1 MHEQNLRD
9 LIRDVGTG
17 RVGRRAFMQSMLG
30 RGLTALAAAQMLAPP
45 RPATAQPAS
54 PPGATAGRGGGGTL
68 RLIAAQPQT
77 PIQLNPH
84 HSIGADTA
92 VRLFYEPLAAFDA
105 DASLVPVLAAEIPNV
120 ANGTLA
126 RDGTWVIW
134 HLKKDVA
141 WHDGR
146 PFTADDVI
154 FTWRYSADPAT
165 GTSSMTRYQEPDRLE
180 RLGDHTVRI
189 VFREPTP
196 FWFVTFCGDGGL
208 VLPRH
213 LFDVYRGARA
223 REAPWNLRPVGTGP
237 YRFVSFKPG
246 DELRAELNPHY
257 HVPGRPRFDA
267 IELKG
272 GGDAVSAVRA
282 VLQTGGFDLA
292 LGALVDDEILTRLE
306 QAGKGKVGLAWGSD
320 VEQIQLNQ
328 TDPWTEVDGERSS
341 LKAPHPFLSDVAVR
355 RALAVL
361 VDRDAIQREIFGRLG
376 RATANILVGPPQFRS
391 PNTTWAFSVNQANEA
406 LDAAGWPRGPDGVR
420 VRNGTRLRLVF
431 QVPSAAVRQRVQAIV
446 KQACRQAGIE
456 VELKTVLPSVY
467 YSSDPGNPDTLGRF
481 QTDLQ
486 MHPVNTGPDPQ
497 RLMEGFTSWNVA
509 TRANQWAGRNRTRW
523 RHDGYDR
530 LYAAAKHEID
540 PVKRAALFIQMN
552 DLVIREAVVIPVVW
566 RSLTVVMARTLRN
579 VATSPWDSI
588 FFNVAD
594 WHRET

>member
-1 MHEQNLRD
+1 
-9 LIRDVGTG
+9 
-17 RVGRRAFMQSMLG
+17 
-30 RGLTALAAAQMLAPP
+30 
-45 RPATAQPAS
+45 
-54 PPGATAGRGGGGTL
+54 
-68 RLIAAQPQT
+68 
-77 PIQLNPH
+77 
-84 HSIGADTA
+84 
-92 VRLFYEPLAAFDA
+92 
-105 DASLVPVLAAEIPNV
+105 
-120 ANGTLA
+120 
-126 RDGTWVIW
+126 
-134 HLKKDVA
+134 
-141 WHDGR
+141 
-146 PFTADDVI
+146 
-154 FTWRYSADPAT
+154 
-165 GTSSMTRYQEPDRLE
+165 
-180 RLGDHTVRI
+180 
-189 VFREPTP
+189 
-196 FWFVTFCGDGGL
+196 
-208 VLPRH
+208 
-213 LFDVYRGARA
+213 
-223 REAPWNLRPVGTGP
+223 
-237 YRFVSFKPG
+237 
-246 DELRAELNPHY
+246 
-257 HVPGRPRFDA
+257 VPGRPRFDA

-292 LGALVDDEILTRLE
+292 LGALVEDEILTRLE

-391 PNTTWAFSVNQANEA
+391 PNTTWAFSVYQANEA

-420 VRNGTRLRLVF
+420 VRHGTRLRLAF

-486 MHPVNTGPDPQ
+486 MHPVSTGPDPQ

-530 LYAAAKHEID
+530 LYAAAKHEMD

-588 FFNVAD
+588 FFNVAE
-594 WHRET
+594 WNRET

>member
-1 MHEQNLRD
+1 MDEQDLRE

-17 RVGRRAFMQSMLG
+17 HLGRREFVQSMLG
-30 RGLTALAAAQMLAPP
+30 RGLTALVAAQLASPRPAAAQ
-45 RPATAQPAS
+45 PARV
-54 PPGATAGRGGGGTL
+54 PGGAVRRGGGGTL

-77 PIQLNPH
+77 PTQLNPH
-84 HSIGADTA
+84 LSIGADTA
-92 VRLFYEPLAAFDA
+92 VRLFYEPLVAFDP
-105 DASLVPVLAAEIPNV
+105 DANLVPVLAAEIPSV
-120 ANGTLA
+120 GRGTLA
-126 RDGTWVIW
+126 QDGTWVIW
-134 HLKKDVA
+134 HLKKGVS

-154 FTWRYSADPAT
+154 FTWRYSGDPGT
-165 GTSSMTRYQEPDRLE
+165 GSSTMTRYQEPERVE
-180 RLGDHTVRI
+180 RLGDHIVRI

-196 FWFVTFCGDGGL
+196 FWFATFCGDSGL

-213 LFDVYRGARA
+213 LFDAYRGARA

-237 YRFVSFKPG
+237 YRLVSFKPG

-267 IELKG
+267 VELKG

-292 LGALVDDEILTRLE
+292 LGASVDDELLTRLE
-306 QAGKGKVGLAWGSD
+306 QAGKGRAGIAWGSD

-341 LKAPHPFLSDVAVR
+341 VKAAHPFLSDVAVR
-355 RALAVL
+355 RALAAL
-361 VDRDAIQREIFGRLG
+361 VDRGAIQREIFGRLG
-376 RATANILVGPPQFRS
+376 RTTANILVGPPSFRS
-391 PNTTWAFSVNQANEA
+391 PNTTWTFSVDGANEA
-406 LDAAGWPRGPDGVR
+406 LDAAGCARGADGVR
-420 VRNGTRLRLVF
+420 LRDGKRLRLVF

-481 QTDLQ
+481 HADLQ
-486 MHPVNTGPDPQ
+486 MHSVNTAGPDPQ
-497 RLMEGFTSWNVA
+497 RLMEAFTSWNVA
-509 TRANQWAGRNRTRW
+509 SRANQWTGRNRIRW

-530 LYAAAKHEID
+530 LYQAAKHEMD

-552 DLVIREAVVIPVVW
+552 DLIIREAAVIPIAW
-566 RSLTVVMARTLRN
+566 RCWAIAMARTLRN
-579 VATSPWDSI
+579 VVISPWDSI

-594 WHRET
+594 WYRET

>member
-1 MHEQNLRD
+1 VTEQDLRE
-9 LIRDVGTG
+9 LIHDVGTG
-17 RVGRRAFMQSMLG
+17 RLGRRQFVQSMLG
-30 RGLTALAAAQMLAPP
+30 RGLTALAAAQMLTWPW
-45 RPATAQPAS
+45 PATAQPTSA
-54 PPGATAGRGGGGTL
+54 PEGVARRGGGGTL

-77 PIQLNPH
+77 PTQLNPH

-92 VRLFYEPLAAFDA
+92 VRLFYEPLAAFDP
-105 DASLVPVLAAEIPNV
+105 DAKLVPVLAAEIPTV
-120 ANGTLA
+120 ETGTLA
-126 RDGTWVIW
+126 KDGTWVIW
-134 HLKKDVA
+134 HLKKDVV

-165 GTSSMTRYQEPDRLE
+165 GTSSMSRYQEFERVE
-180 RLGDHTVRI
+180 RLGDHAVRI
-189 VFREPTP
+189 VFREQTP
-196 FWFVTFCGDGGL
+196 FWFQAFCGDWGL

-213 LFDVYRGARA
+213 LFETYRGARA

-246 DELRAELNPHY
+246 DELRAELNRHY

-420 VRNGTRLRLVF
+420 VRHGTRLRLVF

-456 VELKTVLPSVY
+456 LELKTVLPSVY
-467 YSSDPGNPDTLGRF
+467 YSSDPSNPDTLGRF

-486 MHPVNTGPDPQ
+486 MHAVNTGPDPQ
-497 RLMEGFTSWNVA
+497 RLMEAFTSWNVA
-509 TRANQWAGRNRTRW
+509 TRENQWAGRNRTRW

-530 LYAAAKHEID
+530 LYAAAKHEMD